1 MSEST
6 EEEAERETMDYD
18 VVIVGV
24 RIPCA
29 NYCIGRVFGTVHGNP
44 IKG

>member
-6 EEEAERETMDYD
+6 TEEMDRETMDYD

-24 RIPCA
+24 RVTIRKPSHREGVRDCL
-29 NYCIGRVFGTVHGNP
+29 RQSD
-44 IKG
+44 

>member
-6 EEEAERETMDYD
+6 TEEMDRETMDYD

-24 RIPCA
+24 RVTIRCHR
-29 NYCIGRVFGTVHGNP
+29 IGRVFGTVYGNP
-44 IKG
+44 IEG